1 MVHKIFCLFLVV
13 LRSEQTITANLCER
27 AVLRPSGT
35 EQNPRRLVDP
45 VGVRELPPVVPSEP
59 ARPIDFPLVYTRW
72 QLGAL
77 KPSV

>member
-1 MVHKIFCLFLVV
+1 MVHDIIFLFLVV
-13 LRSEQTITANLCER
+13 LRSEQTITASLCER
-27 AVLRPSGT
+27 AVLRPSGI
-35 EQNPRRLVDP
+35 EQNPCRLVDP